1 MFISRTPDH
10 IFYSAGKTGTQTISS
25 IPTTVQIVPIIHP
38 WALQNPHLLRGR
50 VHPWTVQQTGHLRA
64 SALKEIGRI
73 MTTNNTKRI
82 ATPVTIIIREPT
94 SRFISGLFEIIAKQ
108 TYAPWIELQV
118 RAGVNPS
125 LIEPQ
130 MDLWINPKF
139 WDMAFDRILRLA
151 PTTWEPSKEL
161 HSQRW
166 QYHVGNWLSD
176 VSVVEQYALELNT
189 PISIVDISQLS
200 LYLDSLGIEHKHW
213 NKHSSM
219 LHRLARDWPGY
230 EHLYQRMDHSAIN
243 TEFRAAYAR
252 LDAGILAQFDNYLV
266 EETAIYSQLKSKSI
280 RF

>member
-38 WALQNPHLLRGR
+38 WTCL
-50 VHPWTVQQTGHLRA
+50 QTGHLRA

-73 MTTNNTKRI
+73 MATNNTKRI
-82 ATPVTIIIREPT
+82 VTPVTIIIREPT

-118 RAGVNPS
+118 RAGVTPS

-130 MDLWINPKF
+130 MDLWINPEF

-161 HSQRW
+161 HSERW
-166 QYHVGNWLSD
+166 QYHG
-176 VSVVEQYALELNT
+176 Q
-189 PISIVDISQLS
+189 
-200 LYLDSLGIEHKHW
+200 
-213 NKHSSM
+213 
-219 LHRLARDWPGY
+219 
-230 EHLYQRMDHSAIN
+230 
-243 TEFRAAYAR
+243 
-252 LDAGILAQFDNYLV
+252 LAQ
-266 EETAIYSQLKSKSI
+266 
-280 RF
+280 